1 MKKLNMR
8 TVWLGLAFILVLA
21 VLCFFIGF
29 FFSER
34 TSNSDHIMPPAAE
47 NGTTEVPTATAPVLT
62 TSPLVSGN
70 AQVPANSTSVNI
82 LENDDI
88 VPLPEA
94 VTISINENEWYLT
107 LVNDW
112 YKMPADYEVVS
123 ANAAPG
129 SDVKLDYRVAE
140 AYTAMYNAAAADG
153 LYLTPYSGLRSYS
166 RQEIN
171 YENKTQ
177 LYLSQGYNETEARA
191 LAAMVI
197 KPPGCSEHN
206 LGLAMDIIDTAD
218 NFYTTKEYAWLMEN
232 ATDYGFILR
241 YPKEKQYITRVEYE
255 PWHWRYVGVEHAKAI
270 KASGLC
276 LEEYLQA
283 IGKMPVPLAQG

>member
-1 MKKLNMR
+1 MKRLNMR
-8 TVWLGLAFILVLA
+8 TVRLALVFLVVLA

-34 TSNSDHIMPPAAE
+34 TSENDHIMSPLAEVNTTAAPA
-47 NGTTEVPTATAPVLT
+47 TTAPVLT
-62 TSPLVSGN
+62 STPIVSQP
-70 AQVPANSTSVNI
+70 AQPPADTTSVNI
-82 LENDDI
+82 LENENI
-88 VPLPEA
+88 EPLPEA
-94 VTISINENEWYLT
+94 VTISISETEWYLT

-112 YKMPADYEVVS
+112 YKMPADYEVIS
-123 ANAAPG
+123 APAAPG

-140 AYTAMYNAAAADG
+140 AYTAMYNAAAAEG

-177 LYLSQGYNETEARA
+177 LYRDQGYSETEARA
-191 LAAMVI
+191 LAAMII

-218 NFYTTKEYAWLMEN
+218 NFYTTEEYAWLMEH
-232 ATDYGFILR
+232 AADYGFILR

-255 PWHWRYVGVEHAKAI
+255 PWHWRYVGVEHAHAI
-270 KASGLC
+270 KNSGLC

-283 IGKMPVPLAQG
+283 IGKMPLPLAEG